1 MSPAWCPGRKAATA
15 DGVGLLQRE
24 QQMRKFQ
31 LVLVCLALSMPVIAI
46 AGPVEEANAVVDH
59 WATTFSANDPDELT
73 KVYWPD
79 AIVFG
84 TNSPAM
90 FEGTDAILKF
100 FSRLKGSGFK
110 NVIGERR
117 TIVLSDDAVVVAGF
131 YDSSLLQD
139 GKPVT
144 TPARFSMV
152 IVRRDG
158 VWRIAHHHSSPQPK

>member
-1 MSPAWCPGRKAATA
+1 
-15 DGVGLLQRE
+15 
-24 QQMRKFQ
+24 MRKFQ

-46 AGPVEEANAVVDH
+46 AGPVEEANALVDH

-100 FSRLKGSGFK
+100 FARLKGSGFK